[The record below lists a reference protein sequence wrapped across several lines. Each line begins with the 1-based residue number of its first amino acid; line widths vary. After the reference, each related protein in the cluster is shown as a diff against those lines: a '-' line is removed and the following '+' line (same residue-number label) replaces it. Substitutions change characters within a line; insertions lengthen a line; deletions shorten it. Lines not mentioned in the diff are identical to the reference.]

1 MGECQ
6 APVHRKPKS
15 LPGGTPAAAYRCW
28 RVQNDETVINYPPVG
43 GGGLSRFLSDD
54 RLYPRQPVTQLV
66 RR

>member
-43 GGGLSRFLSDD
+43 GADCPDSFPMIVYIQDNR
-54 RLYPRQPVTQLV
+54 
-66 RR
+66 